1 MINKKNILLAI
12 TGLSPQVVTE
22 TLYGIHKAGME
33 WPDEIQ
39 IITTKKG
46 KEQARLG
53 LLESHNGSKP
63 MLEQFCIDYDMPVPV
78 LTSETILVVPDAQG
92 SDVDDART
100 FEDQEALADFIVG
113 YVGTLC
119 ADDNIRL
126 HASLAGGR
134 KTMTFFLG
142 YAMTLFSRIGDRLSH
157 VLVDEKFEGNRDF
170 YYPTPN
176 THSIAGRGDSGR
188 LDAKSANVML
198 AEIPFIRQR
207 SQLHKNVLKS
217 MENESYLDLVM
228 FQNAVNELDKIKLK
242 LDLETRSITVLG
254 KTIDFSDSIMELAFY
269 SMIARQVND
278 NGYSALL
285 KPDKDVYDKSLTNLF
300 LQEME
305 RIAGVQV
312 VDQSGQF
319 GEEDK
324 KEYQK
329 VYLERV
335 RILDEFNLVKTKSIE
350 KLKGKCTTKE
360 EKEARSRAEA
370 KERHDEELIPK
381 TYEELEIGMSN
392 AFFGDKLT
400 ALKSKLDTHFPSDFV
415 HSILP
420 GQVYDKKELTKLR
433 EYSTKKQQGT
443 PYGLWIS
450 PNNLILS

>member
-1 MINKKNILLAI
+1 MKKKNILLAI

-22 TLYGIHKAGME
+22 TLYGIYKDGME

-53 LLESHNGSKP
+53 LLEPHNGSKP
-63 MLEQFCIDYDMPVPV
+63 MLERFCIDYNMQLPK
-78 LTSETILVVPDAQG
+78 LTPETILVVPDAKG
-92 SDVDDART
+92 ADVDDART

-113 YVGTLC
+113 HVGKLC
-119 ADDNIRL
+119 ADENIRL

-142 YAMTLFSRIGDRLSH
+142 YAMTLFARIGDRLSH
-157 VLVDEKFEGNRDF
+157 VLVDEKFEGNRQF
-170 YYPTPN
+170 YYPTPE
-176 THSIAGRGDSGR
+176 TRAIDGRGDNGK

-207 SQLHKNVLKS
+207 AQLHKNVLKS

-228 FQNAVNELDKIKLK
+228 FQNAVNELDKVQLEFNLK
-242 LDLETRSITVLG
+242 NRSITVLG

-269 SMIARQVND
+269 SMIARQIKD
-278 NGYSALL
+278 HGYSSLL
-285 KPDKDVYDKSLTNLF
+285 KPNKDVYDKSLTNLF

-305 RIAGVQV
+305 RIAGIQV
-312 VDQSGQF
+312 VDQSDEIQKGNRS
-319 GEEDK
+319 
-324 KEYQK
+324 EYGT
-329 VYLERV
+329 VYLKRV
-335 RILDEFNLVKTKSIE
+335 AILDDYDLVK
-350 KLKGKCTTKE
+350 
-360 EKEARSRAEA
+360 A
-370 KERHDEELIPK
+370 KVVKKDSSSDNLEIIPI
-381 TYEELEIGMSN
+381 TYGELEIGMSN
-392 AFFGDKLT
+392 GFFGDKLT

-450 PNNLILS
+450 PNNLTLS